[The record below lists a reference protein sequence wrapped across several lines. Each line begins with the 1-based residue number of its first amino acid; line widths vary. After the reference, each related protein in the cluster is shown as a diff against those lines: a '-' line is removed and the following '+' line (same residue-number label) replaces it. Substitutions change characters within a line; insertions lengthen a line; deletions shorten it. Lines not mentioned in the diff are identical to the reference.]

1 MIDALLPACHEGALP
16 FIKPFIS
23 KILVHESERINLKL
37 FTVGPVACYPEVL
50 EAMGQQMYSHRSKEY
65 FALHYE
71 TVKLL
76 QNFIETRN
84 EVFLF
89 SSTGTGFMEASVR
102 NCVRKSML
110 CCINGSFGER
120 FSEVATAN
128 GKTVVKLEP
137 PLGEPI
143 LPDVL
148 DKALKE
154 HPEVEA
160 VAITHNET
168 SAGLINPLKELA
180 PIAKNHGKLVFVDA
194 VSSMGG
200 TEIKVDE
207 WDIDVCFSSSQKC
220 FGVPPGLGIGS
231 VSEKSLKLSET
242 AVDKGWY
249 FDFKV
254 WEDDQKKGVGTPVT
268 PAIPQIAGLN
278 TALKMIE
285 KRGGK
290 KWYSDLYKER
300 NLRIRRGVEKL
311 GLSTFPKRGYE
322 SPTVNCINAPEG
334 IDGSVIYEKMR
345 EKGLELAQGYGLLKK
360 KTFRIGNMGYIEMSD
375 IDLMLKAL
383 SEVLSSL

>member
-1 MIDALLPACHEGALP
+1 M
-16 FIKPFIS
+16 
-23 KILVHESERINLKL
+23 KL

-50 EAMGQQMYSHRSKEY
+50 QALGQQMYSHRSKEY

-76 QNFIETRN
+76 QNFLETKN

-102 NCVRKSML
+102 NCVRRNIL

-120 FSEVATAN
+120 FSEVAAAN
-128 GKTVVKLEP
+128 GRTVKKLEP
-137 PLGEPI
+137 PLGEPT
-143 LPDVL
+143 LPDQL
-148 DKALKE
+148 DDMLRRN
-154 HPEVEA
+154 PEVEA
-160 VAITHNET
+160 VALTHNET
-168 SAGLINPLKELA
+168 STGLINPLKELVSA
-180 PIAKNHGKLVFVDA
+180 AKSHDKLVFVDA

-207 WDIDVCFSSSQKC
+207 WNIDVCFSSSQKC

-231 VSEKSLKLSET
+231 VSERALKLSET

-285 KRGGK
+285 KKGGK
-290 KWYSDLYKER
+290 KWYFDLYKER
-300 NLRIRRGVEKL
+300 NSRIRRGVERL
-311 GLSTFPKRGYE
+311 GLSTFPKPGFE
-322 SPTVNCINAPEG
+322 SPTVNCINSPKEL
-334 IDGSVIYEKMR
+334 DGPVVYERMR
-345 EKGLELAQGYGLLKK
+345 EKGFELALGYGSLKK
-360 KTFRIGNMGYIEMSD
+360 KTFRAGNMGYIEMSD
-375 IDLMLKAL
+375 IDLMLESLQK
-383 SEVLSSL
+383 VLSSS

>member
-23 KILVHESERINLKL
+23 KIPVHESERINLKL

-50 EAMGQQMYSHRSKEY
+50 EAMGQQMYSHRSEEY

-345 EKGLELAQGYGLLKK
+345 EKGFELAQGYGPLKK

>member
-1 MIDALLPACHEGALP
+1 M
-16 FIKPFIS
+16 
-23 KILVHESERINLKL
+23 KL

-102 NCVRKSML
+102 NCVRKNML

-345 EKGLELAQGYGLLKK
+345 EKGFELAQGYGPLKK